1 MKYTALIFALLV
13 LVLGNNVAAQ
23 TDMPTAPT
31 ASRKDAAAAMGKLKM
46 FVGTFNSSSKLS
58 DEKTGNLVSED
69 TGKIVNRMRA
79 GGMVFTIEK
88 ESVNTKGGKY
98 DDIMA
103 FQFDARSGKMR
114 AFLFSNDPNPR
125 EIAVEI
131 KDNVM
136 ILNYE
141 PGVNIITRET
151 ITAEKDGNVRW
162 LIEHKQADGSYRKT
176 REIVAT
182 RQKEM
187 KEVKQTN

>member
-1 MKYTALIFALLV
+1 MKYTKLILV
-13 LVLGNNVAAQ
+13 LLILVSGNNVAAQ
-23 TDMPTAPT
+23 TEMPTAPM

-46 FVGTFNSSSKLS
+46 FVGTFDTSSKLS
-58 DEKTGNLVSED
+58 DEKTGKLVSED
-69 TGKIVNRMRA
+69 TGKTTNRMRA
-79 GGMVFTIEK
+79 DGMVFTIEK
-88 ESVNTKGGKY
+88 ESVNTKGSKY

-103 FQFDARSGKMR
+103 FQFDARTGKIR

-131 KDNVM
+131 RDNVM

-141 PGVNIITRET
+141 PGANIITRET
-151 ITAEKDGNVRW
+151 ITAEKDGSVRW
-162 LIEHKQADGSYRKT
+162 LIEHKQADDSYRKT

-187 KEVKQTN
+187 KKVKQTN